1 MPTDVCRHIRLKIC
15 DFTEVDSIL
24 SVLMPRT
31 SLQQQK
37 HMYGAMA
44 DCFGYHMENVV
55 AKVGDSCLVA
65 YQ

>member
-1 MPTDVCRHIRLKIC
+1 MA
-15 DFTEVDSIL
+15 
-24 SVLMPRT
+24 RT
-31 SLQQQK
+31 SIQQQK